1 MEKTT
6 VIVILI
12 MVITGALNTISAT
25 LQIAVPSR
33 NKDGKLAYF
42 EHYYVQTLFMMLGET
57 MCMVA
62 YYCLKYYHRDHPE
75 IVDGAAK
82 PMNPLVM
89 WPAAFMDI
97 LATSLD
103 YMGLAFLKDAGLFQM
118 LRVTPMIWCAILSM
132 PILRQ
137 KVRWFQWVG
146 MVVIVGG
153 IFIKAI
159 PDLFKNQVFDHPP
172 DSFHVGCVEE
182 LGPNETSLLYPGTNL
197 TLWGP
202 GWTFSEEEEESDD
215 SCGRGCQMA
224 VGIIIILVG
233 EFFHGC
239 QFVYEQKYMNEYDLH
254 PLKVVGFEGICGVLT
269 LAVLLWPAYFIRF
282 EKSGIMAGV
291 ALGPEGR
298 FEDAIDAFVMIFDG
312 NQGHSG
318 KHENNYW
325 LLGWTLG
332 NMCSIAVFNWAGIT
346 VAKLVD
352 ATTRSVLDQLR
363 TVIIWAAFLVP
374 FGTSLCRVQQY
385 FHYTAPI
392 GLMVMVSGVW
402 IFSDIII
409 MPLVRRCL
417 GKSKE
422 ESS

>member
-1 MEKTT
+1 
-6 VIVILI
+6 
-12 MVITGALNTISAT
+12 
-25 LQIAVPSR
+25 
-33 NKDGKLAYF
+33 
-42 EHYYVQTLFMMLGET
+42 MMLGET

-62 YYCLKYYHRDHPE
+62 YLLLKYYHRDHPE

-89 WPAAFMDI
+89 WPVCPNITKIIFKKKSSKFILSRGSFYNVKSNKKYQAAFMDI

-202 GWTFSEEEEESDD
+202 DWTFSEEEEESDD

-233 EFFHGC
+233 EVKKY
-239 QFVYEQKYMNEYDLH
+239 FVQL
-254 PLKVVGFEGICGVLT
+254 
-269 LAVLLWPAYFIRF
+269 PAQWKCF
-282 EKSGIMAGV
+282 S
-291 ALGPEGR
+291 
-298 FEDAIDAFVMIFDG
+298 
-312 NQGHSG
+312 SS
-318 KHENNYW
+318 
-325 LLGWTLG
+325 T
-332 NMCSIAVFNWAGIT
+332 
-346 VAKLVD
+346 
-352 ATTRSVLDQLR
+352 
-363 TVIIWAAFLVP
+363 AASSC
-374 FGTSLCRVQQY
+374 TSRN
-385 FHYTAPI
+385 T
-392 GLMVMVSGVW
+392 
-402 IFSDIII
+402 
-409 MPLVRRCL
+409 
-417 GKSKE
+417 
-422 ESS
+422 